1 MRSLDFAPFVRSTVG
16 FDRMLKLLENTLQ
29 VTDQSASPPY
39 NIEKTGED
47 AYRVTLAVAGFAPE
61 ELTVT
66 IQQNLLIVTGR
77 KSANDNVQY
86 LHRGLPNEAFER
98 RFNLADFLKVVGA
111 KFDAGLLSIDLV
123 REVPEEMKP
132 RAIRIESKPSR
143 QHQTIEHKA
152 A

>member
-1 MRSLDFAPFVRSTVG
+1 MRSPDFAPFVRSTVG

-29 VTDQSASPPY
+29 VADQSASPPY

-66 IQQNLLIVTGR
+66 TQQNVLIVTGR

-86 LHRGLPNEAFER
+86 LHRGLANEAFER
-98 RFNLADFLKVVGA
+98 RFNLADFIKVVEA
-111 KFDAGLLSIDLV
+111 KFDSGLLSIDLV

-132 RAIRIESKPSR
+132 RSIRIESKAPR
-143 QHQTIEHKA
+143 QQQTIEHEA

>member
-29 VTDQSASPPY
+29 VADQTASPPY
-39 NIEKTGED
+39 NIEKTGDD

-61 ELTVT
+61 ELTIT
-66 IQQNLLIVTGR
+66 TQQNVLIVSGR
-77 KSANDNVQY
+77 KTANDNVQY
-86 LHRGLPNEAFER
+86 LHRGLATDAFER
-98 RFNLADFLKVVGA
+98 RFNLADFIKVVGA
-111 KFDAGLLSIDLV
+111 RFEAGLLSIDLV

-132 RAIRIESKPSR
+132 RSIPIDTNASAR
-143 QHQTIEHKA
+143 QQTIEHKA